1 MDHLA
6 AAGSDESGGDAN
18 VRRVDVSVE
27 AADMVRRLRAEH
39 GPVMFHQ
46 SGGCCDG
53 SSPMCYPKGDF
64 LTGDADAYLGTIDVR
79 EPGAEGQPVEDDLVE
94 VWMSA
99 AQFAYWRHTHLTID
113 LVPGRGAGFSLE
125 GPTGFRF
132 LIRSRLFTDDE
143 YAALGETRPSVG
155 LVRPS

>member
-1 MDHLA
+1 M
-6 AAGSDESGGDAN
+6 S
-18 VRRVDVSVE
+18 VRRVDVTAE
-27 AADMVRRLRAEH
+27 AAEMIRRLTAEH

-64 LTGDADAYLGTIDVR
+64 LTSDADAFLGTIEVGLP
-79 EPGAEGQPVEDDLVE
+79 ESVE

-113 LVPGRGAGFSLE
+113 IVPGRGAGFSLE
-125 GPTGFRF
+125 GPTGYRF
-132 LIRSRLFTDDE
+132 LIRSRLFSDAE
-143 YAALGETRPSVG
+143 YEELGETKPVVG
-155 LVRPS
+155 VNVGAQPPL

>member
-1 MDHLA
+1 VTERVAVTPA
-6 AAGSDESGGDAN
+6 AAE
-18 VRRVDVSVE
+18 
-27 AADMVRRLRAEH
+27 MIRRLRDEH
-39 GPVMFHQ
+39 GPLMFHQ

-53 SSPMCYPKGDF
+53 SSPMCFAQGDF
-64 LTGDADAYLGTIDVR
+64 ITSDADELLGQIDAGTP
-79 EPGAEGQPVEDDLVE
+79 EPID
-94 VWMSA
+94 VWMSKE
-99 AQFAYWRHTHLTID
+99 QFAYWRHTHLTID

>member
-1 MDHLA
+1 MTV
-6 AAGSDESGGDAN
+6 S
-18 VRRVDVSVE
+18 RVDVTAE
-27 AADMVRRLRAEH
+27 AAEMIRRLRGEH

-53 SSPMCYPKGDF
+53 SSPMCYPQGDF
-64 LTGDADAYLGTIDVR
+64 LTSDADTLLGTIDVR
-79 EPGAEGQPVEDDLVE
+79 EPGSVGEQEADDLVE

-99 AQFAYWRHTHLTID
+99 NQFAYWRHTHLTID

-143 YAALGETRPSVG
+143 SAELGETPKVG
-155 LVRPS
+155 LLPPP